1 MEQPTHQW
9 MQKYTVSYQILD
21 HLAKEFVNIK
31 SHYPNCTSDEIFNQ
45 NLTFKTISWYEVII
59 PILGEIYPDNRHQ
72 DIDRN
77 IGEKQYGGKIWLN
90 PSYKNKFVEDI
101 LHFSFRRLFPEV
113 IWNLYHKGDIKFNNN
128 RIGELLGDLL
138 NITDKNIEY
147 YVKDRAGIKLAFG
160 YKEPPFHEKSE
171 ISFNGSYEPIFNS
184 KEISLDENYLSDVQ
198 KKIIQEIKIFKRIVI
213 NYFYGLLSNPKNEVF
228 YCEDFNIIPKYCHN
242 LLNIIIEKFKD
253 DIVYLDTDEIYFRY
267 SKNLKLQ
274 NFKDILD
281 MTELPYD
288 FENGI
293 GHIGSV
299 FYDYLRGKLLSD
311 YQMKSQST
319 LYDGIFTDVKHYT
332 LFNKD
337 SHLIRK
343 CGYIT
348 YKENTGQNYLNNK
361 INKYYKNI
369 KID

>member
-1 MEQPTHQW
+1 MEHSHQW

-21 HLAKEFVNIK
+21 RLTKEFINIK
-31 SHYPNCTSDEIFNQ
+31 NYYPNCTSDEIFDQ
-45 NLTFKTISWYEVII
+45 RLYFKNISWYEVII
-59 PILGEIYPDNRHQ
+59 PILGEIYPDNKHQ
-72 DIDRN
+72 NIGRN

-90 PSYKNKFVEDI
+90 PIYKNKFVEDI
-101 LHFSFRRLFPEV
+101 LHFNFRRFFPEV

-128 RIGELLGDLL
+128 RIGDLIGDFL
-138 NITDKNIEY
+138 NITDKDIEY
-147 YVKDRAGIKLAFG
+147 YVRNKEGIV
-160 YKEPPFHEKSE
+160 
-171 ISFNGSYEPIFNS
+171 ISFNYHKPFNINDAFI
-184 KEISLDENYLSDVQ
+184 ELSNIQ
-198 KKIIQEIKIFKRIVI
+198 KKIIQEIKMFKRIII
-213 NYFYGLLSNPKNEVF
+213 NYFYGLISNPKNEVF

-267 SKNLKLQ
+267 SKNLDLE
-274 NFKDILD
+274 NFKKILE

-293 GHIGSV
+293 EYIGSV
-299 FYDYLRGKLLSD
+299 FDVYLRGKLLSD

-332 LFNKD
+332 LFSKD
-337 SHLIRK
+337 KSLIRK